1 MVWTLPGS
9 RTKLKRHMEGSMTIA
24 TIGIDIAKNVFHLHG
39 VCVDGNVVVSRQL
52 RRRQDIPY
60 LQQLTPCLIGI
71 EACPGAH
78 HWARQIAALG
88 HEVRLMPPQY
98 VKPYVK
104 RQKNDAADAAA
115 ICEAV
120 TRPTMRFVAVKS
132 AEQQSVL
139 MLHRTRELFVRQKT
153 MLINALR
160 AQLGEFGIAAPQGR
174 TGLAQL
180 LRDVGAAETQLPS
193 LAREAMLLLIGQL
206 REATSRLAAVEQ
218 QILKW
223 HRSSTVS
230 RRRESIPG
238 VGPITASVIAA
249 SVIDGRQFQNGRQF
263 AAWLGLV
270 PRQCSTGGKARLGR
284 ITKWGDSYIRKLL
297 VVSSCSLIRYAR
309 GKSAA
314 ENWLANILKRRP
326 AKIAAVAMA
335 NKTARIIWAVLTQER
350 EYQKRV
356 TVLAT

>member
-1 MVWTLPGS
+1 MV
-9 RTKLKRHMEGSMTIA
+9 
-24 TIGIDIAKNVFHLHG
+24 D
-39 VCVDGNVVVSRQL
+39 QL
-52 RRRQDIPY
+52 SFAWLDY

-206 REATSRLAAVEQ
+206 REATSRLA
-218 QILKW
+218 
-223 HRSSTVS
+223 
-230 RRRESIPG
+230 
-238 VGPITASVIAA
+238 
-249 SVIDGRQFQNGRQF
+249 
-263 AAWLGLV
+263 
-270 PRQCSTGGKARLGR
+270 
-284 ITKWGDSYIRKLL
+284 
-297 VVSSCSLIRYAR
+297 
-309 GKSAA
+309 
-314 ENWLANILKRRP
+314 
-326 AKIAAVAMA
+326 
-335 NKTARIIWAVLTQER
+335 
-350 EYQKRV
+350 
-356 TVLAT
+356 

>member
-1 MVWTLPGS
+1 
-9 RTKLKRHMEGSMTIA
+9 MTIA

-78 HWARQIAALG
+78 HWARQISALG

-115 ICEAV
+115 ICETV

-206 REATSRLAAVEQ
+206 REATSRLAAVEH

-230 RRRESIPG
+230 RRLESIPG
-238 VGPITASVIAA
+238 VGSITASVIAA
-249 SVIDGRQFQNGRQF
+249 SVIDGRQFQNVRQF
-263 AAWLGLV
+263 AA
-270 PRQCSTGGKARLGR
+270 QITGAR
-284 ITKWGDSYIRKLL
+284 KF
-297 VVSSCSLIRYAR
+297 A
-309 GKSAA
+309 
-314 ENWLANILKRRP
+314 
-326 AKIAAVAMA
+326 
-335 NKTARIIWAVLTQER
+335 
-350 EYQKRV
+350 
-356 TVLAT
+356 